1 VRRVWAIALLLLDK
15 VAAKVASSLSM
26 CLPDTNNSHFNLQE
40 VETASWSDLRRC
52 VAGALRLICAWSCVL
67 SPPCRHIHLNETH
80 AGAGSIF
87 TQLKVTFH
95 CMLLPVCGA
104 CSCIQAVALA
114 LHPHCSLLMHPRR
127 PSTQHVTALSSSL
140 SFPRRKH

>member
-1 VRRVWAIALLLLDK
+1 MNGVCRGNYCAVVTRWFAVRRVWAIALLLLDK

-40 VETASWSDLRRC
+40 VEAASWSDLRRC

-67 SPPCRHIHLNETH
+67 SPACRHIHLNETH

-104 CSCIQAVALA
+104 CSCIQAVA
-114 LHPHCSLLMHPRR
+114 H
-127 PSTQHVTALSSSL
+127 TAAC
-140 SFPRRKH
+140 